1 MAAQIAF
8 MALLGAILGS
18 FVSVVAHR
26 VPLGESIVAP
36 RSRCPG
42 CGAQIAAY
50 DNVPILSYLAL
61 GGRCRNCADR
71 IPITYPLLELAM
83 AAAFVGVLLK
93 FPDDGV
99 EIVLGA
105 AFVTTLAAITLT
117 DLEHRIIPNKVLIVS
132 ALVGIA
138 LVLAGDRDSLAE
150 RAIAA
155 GSAFGGLLL
164 VALAYPRGMG
174 MGDVKLAGLMGLYL
188 GRAVAPALIVGFTA
202 GAVYGLALMARHG
215 SEARKRAVPFG
226 PFLALG
232 GLVGLFAGDEIV
244 DWYVET
250 FFEG

>member
-1 MAAQIAF
+1 VLIQIAF
-8 MALLGAILGS
+8 MALLGAVMGS

-36 RSRCPG
+36 RSSCPA
-42 CGAQIAAY
+42 CGTQIAAY
-50 DNVPILSYLAL
+50 DNVPVLSYVAL
-61 GGRCRNCADR
+61 RGRCRHCSER

-83 AAAFVGVLLK
+83 AAAFVGVLLR

-99 EIVLGA
+99 EIALGA

-117 DLEHRIIPNKVLIVS
+117 DLEHRIIPNAVLIIGAAVGL
-132 ALVGIA
+132 ALVA
-138 LVLAGDRDSLAE
+138 VGDPDSLPE

-155 GSAFGGLLL
+155 GSAFGLLFI

-188 GRAVAPALIVGFTA
+188 GRAVAPALIIGFA
-202 GAVYGLALMARHG
+202 IGAAYGIALMMRHG
-215 SEARKRAVPFG
+215 AAARKQAVPFG

-232 GLVGLFAGDEIV
+232 GLVGMFAGDEMV

-250 FFEG
+250 FFER